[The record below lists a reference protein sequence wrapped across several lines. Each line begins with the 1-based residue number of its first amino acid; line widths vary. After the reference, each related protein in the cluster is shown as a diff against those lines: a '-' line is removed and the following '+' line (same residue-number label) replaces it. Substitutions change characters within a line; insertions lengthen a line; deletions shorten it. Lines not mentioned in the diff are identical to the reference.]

1 MSVGGGSTHGLDD
14 LGETELLKATKLFVK
29 ELRGVYDE

>member
-14 LGETELLKATKLFVK
+14 LGETELFKAPKLFD
-29 ELRGVYDE
+29 EERRGVYDE